1 VLAIDAS
8 VDMVRLAQARLGD
21 RADVWCQ
28 DVLDPDLDLAEPVD
42 AIISTAALHWVT
54 DRDRMWGQLARALR
68 PGGTLEVQCGG
79 VGNIARVRAV
89 IEAVARASAP
99 ELVDGSPWEFA
110 TPQDTELRRRGP
122 AER

>member
-42 AIISTAALHWVT
+42 AIISTAAIACGDNWPGPC
-54 DRDRMWGQLARALR
+54 GQAGHSKSSA
-68 PGGTLEVQCGG
+68 E
-79 VGNIARVRAV
+79 
-89 IEAVARASAP
+89 ASAT
-99 ELVDGSPWEFA
+99 SPA
-110 TPQDTELRRRGP
+110 SAR
-122 AER
+122 